1 MVKPTNGTME
11 DGDIELG
18 FEMKLVTLSVDEIL
32 PVKMVTPDIRRRR
45 SYKRLK
51 DSIAAG
57 GLVQP
62 LVVFRNEQL
71 NGKYELL
78 NGHQCLDILKAQ
90 GEKDVQCLV
99 AKDREAYT
107 YNKMVNNPPPIE
119 LHKMIKAALKSGATE
134 QELAERLSMDVGNV
148 IKKRDMLDGVC
159 DGAISL
165 LDGKNVA
172 FDVYKAL
179 RKMKSGRQI
188 DAIQMMENMNDY
200 TAGYANLLLNTTP
213 EKELVKPR
221 PKPRKHLTP
230 EGMDQ
235 LQKEMASIEEE
246 YKTLSE
252 DDGFE
257 TIKHTF
263 AMGYLQKLLKNKFVN
278 KYLKTHHYE
287 TFEVFKKITQTTL
300 HSIQDIDEQAEAG
313 AEIVDIG
320 KV

>member
-1 MVKPTNGTME
+1 MVKPTKGKMG
-11 DGDIELG
+11 DGEVELG

-51 DSIAAG
+51 ESIVAG

-62 LVVFRNEQL
+62 LVVFRNEKL

-90 GEKDVQCLV
+90 GDKEVQCLV

-134 QELAERLSMDVGNV
+134 KELAERLSMDIGSV

-159 DGAISL
+159 DEAVNL
-165 LDGKNVA
+165 LEGKNIA

-179 RKMKSGRQI
+179 RRMKPTRQI
-188 DAIQMMENMNDY
+188 DAIHMMENMNDY
-200 TAGYANLLLNTTP
+200 TAGYASLLLNSTA
-213 EKELVKPR
+213 EKELARPR
-221 PKPRKHLTP
+221 TKTKKHLTP
-230 EGMDQ
+230 EGMDR
-235 LQKEMASIEEE
+235 LQKEMAAIEEE

-252 DDGFE
+252 DDGLE
-257 TIKHTF
+257 TIKYTF
-263 AMGYLQKLLKNKFVN
+263 AIGYLEKLIRNKFVN
-278 KYLKTHHYE
+278 RYLKTHHQD
-287 TFEVFKKITQTTL
+287 TLEVFEKITQTTL
-300 HSIQDIDEQAEAG
+300 NSVQDIEEQAEAG
-313 AEIVDIG
+313 AG
-320 KV
+320 Y